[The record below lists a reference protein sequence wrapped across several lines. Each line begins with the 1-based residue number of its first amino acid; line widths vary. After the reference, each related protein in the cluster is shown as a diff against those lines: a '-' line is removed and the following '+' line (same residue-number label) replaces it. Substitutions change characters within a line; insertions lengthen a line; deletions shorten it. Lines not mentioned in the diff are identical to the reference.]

1 MNDMNIGP
9 NDPIRL
15 KTAAEIAFP
24 DGSIK
29 VSSLRSEIRRGNLKS
44 ELIAGKQ
51 YTTLNAIVEMREKC
65 RESRK
70 ARVYI
75 SGPVKDESQPGSS
88 SMDRLK
94 RARDAAST
102 ISQKLKKPLS
112 DISSKSTALTGGKV
126 ILLKSR

>member
-9 NDPIRL
+9 DDPIRL

-51 YTTLNAIVEMREKC
+51 YTTLNAIAEMREKC

-88 SMDRLK
+88 SMERLK